1 MPADGTL
8 AACSHTQDFGTSRFK
23 GGYSK
28 SSWFHPHAVSPI
40 GGAPSSRSASG
51 QNAFHI

>member
-8 AACSHTQDFGTSRFK
+8 AACSHAQDFGTSRFK

-28 SSWFHPHAVSPI
+28 SS
-40 GGAPSSRSASG
+40 
-51 QNAFHI
+51 